1 MSLRLLMTK
10 AFDSAVRLLSRREH
24 SALELYDKL
33 KQKGYSSI
41 EAQEALDACQR
52 MSLQDDCRFVDV
64 YIHSRIR
71 QGYGPL
77 RISQELSSKGI
88 EKELIYQF
96 LQQEQA
102 NWLAHA
108 LTVWQKKS
116 KGQHNL
122 PFDELQKQ
130 QRFLLY
136 RGFSLDIIAQV
147 KNELKCMSLVHS
159 GEE

>member
-1 MSLRLLMTK
+1 MTE

-52 MSLQDDCRFVDV
+52 MDLQSDCRFVEV
-64 YIHSRIR
+64 YSHLRIR

-77 RISQELSSKGI
+77 KISQELSTKGI
-88 EKELIYQF
+88 DKELIHQL
-96 LQQEQA
+96 LQQEQE
-102 NWLAHA
+102 NWFQHA
-108 LTVWQKKS
+108 LNVWRKKS
-116 KGQHNL
+116 KGQLNL
-122 PFDELQKQ
+122 TFDELQKQ

-136 RGFSLDIIAQV
+136 RGFSMDIIAQI
-147 KNELKCMSLVHS
+147 KKELKGSSLPQA
-159 GEE
+159 GEES